1 MHKFAKLTTATMF
14 GVLTVGALSGCG
26 AKADLIL
33 WTGFGASYSSAV
45 LSLLDRYQDASGVV
59 IEHQSQGSYDKL
71 QSNINNSV
79 STASYPN
86 IANGYPDHFA
96 GYIGSGIQLPLDPY
110 IKAYNQEHGGDLL
123 ADYYP
128 EYMVENQSLRFR
140 KDGTPYTMGLPF
152 NKSTEVMGYN
162 GYFVDYCKTV
172 DATIV
177 IPNSWQEW
185 KVIGPKMLAVMENL
199 YGKFLYGVTDDNGTA
214 SNFVVLTKDEK
225 TAVEAGTADPR
236 LTADHELLLDCEKV
250 TREKFR
256 LLCWDAEDNM
266 FITLVRQWGATY
278 TTYTAEDA
286 TKYKHGFAEYN
297 TGENTAKTV
306 AAFTYMKELY
316 DARIF
321 GLAGDI
327 SDDSY
332 SSSGFKNNQC
342 MFTVCSSGGLSYNIS
357 DTRFKVHTI
366 PYYDDGTTVRKFVI
380 SQGTNLAIF
389 DQGSAED
396 KQKAFDAIVA
406 LTTGDLQSAWAA
418 ETGYYP
424 ASISA
429 TNGDAYKALISNKQ
443 ENPTKVAYQESAK
456 LNEDFYM
463 NKAEN
468 WTKFV
473 DPGFIGSS
481 SIRKEVDTL
490 PAIIFGGTKTIQE
503 VLDESYE
510 RIADYVRK

>member
-1 MHKFAKLTTATMF
+1 
-14 GVLTVGALSGCG
+14 
-26 AKADLIL
+26 
-33 WTGFGASYSSAV
+33 
-45 LSLLDRYQDASGVV
+45 
-59 IEHQSQGSYDKL
+59 
-71 QSNINNSV
+71 
-79 STASYPN
+79 
-86 IANGYPDHFA
+86 
-96 GYIGSGIQLPLDPY
+96 
-110 IKAYNQEHGGDLL
+110 
-123 ADYYP
+123 
-128 EYMVENQSLRFR
+128 
-140 KDGTPYTMGLPF
+140 
-152 NKSTEVMGYN
+152 
-162 GYFVDYCKTV
+162 
-172 DATIV
+172 
-177 IPNSWQEW
+177 
-185 KVIGPKMLAVMENL
+185 
-199 YGKFLYGVTDDNGTA
+199 
-214 SNFVVLTKDEK
+214 
-225 TAVEAGTADPR
+225 
-236 LTADHELLLDCEKV
+236 
-250 TREKFR
+250 
-256 LLCWDAEDNM
+256 
-266 FITLVRQWGATY
+266 
-278 TTYTAEDA
+278 
-286 TKYKHGFAEYN
+286 
-297 TGENTAKTV
+297 
-306 AAFTYMKELY
+306 MKELY